1 MLARKENGMDQRFF
15 KKFEKEILDE
25 KKLDGVLIT
34 SPANMR
40 KCSGFR
46 GEGIVYVSRGLNLVF
61 TDSRYTVAAR
71 EECPSFEVVL
81 YKNNIY
87 ETWVSLLVERLGKEQ
102 AAQLSIGFEDE
113 CMTVQTD
120 RTIQALF
127 KKNELSGIAWILLH
141 KRLDRL
147 RWIKSAEE
155 IRLIEQAE
163 HIGDVAFT
171 KIVEKLSDVFG
182 NGGTMTE
189 KQIAAW
195 LEFYMKE
202 QGAENMSFDTI
213 AAGGIHSSMPHAI
226 PTDRV
231 PENGDFLTMD
241 FGCTVNGYC
250 SDMTRTVVIGCA
262 AAEQKKVYDVV
273 LRAQMAALEAI
284 RPGMKG
290 CEVDEIART
299 VIEDAGYGEAFGHGL
314 GHSVGLMI
322 HERPCFSSKDENILE
337 PGMVITVEPGIYL
350 EGAYGVRIEDL
361 VVITEDGCRNLT
373 HSRKELLEVPVRV

>member
-1 MLARKENGMDQRFF
+1 MAARKENGMDQRFF
-15 KKFEKEILDE
+15 TKFEKEILDE

-81 YKNNIY
+81 YKNSIY
-87 ETWVSLLVERLGKEQ
+87 EAWVSLLVERLGKEQ

-127 KKNELSGIAWILLH
+127 KKNELSGITWTPLH

-171 KIVEKLSDVFG
+171 KMVEKLSDVFG

-202 QGAENMSFDTI
+202 QGAENTSFDTI
-213 AAGGIHSSMPHAI
+213 AAGGVHSSMPHAI

-250 SDMTRTVVIGCA
+250 SDMTRTVVIGNA
-262 AAEQKKVYDVV
+262 SAEQKKVYDVV
-273 LRAQMAALEAI
+273 LRAQMAALEEI

-290 CEVDEIART
+290 CEVDEIARK

-322 HERPCFSSKDENILE
+322 HERPCFSPKDENILE

-361 VVITEDGCRNLT
+361 VVITEEGCRNLT
-373 HSRKELLEVPVRV
+373 HSRKELLEVPVRG